1 MRIQGERGTLQ
12 AQEQRLAYLFLLV
25 PVAIVFLVIIF
36 PTVWNLWLSF
46 HKLSLRDLRTSA
58 PLSLNFTT
66 YSYLKVFGDPDFTS
80 SLIAT
85 LTYSIG
91 GTLITLF
98 LGLGTALLLSPKF
111 RGRGAV
117 RGLFLIPYIAPVVAV
132 TFTWRLL
139 LDPRGPIMTALVNVG
154 WLRQPLHLLGQRPL
168 AMITLILFQGWRYFP
183 LAFLFIM
190 ARLQAIPRTLY
201 EAADVDGATPFQKF
215 FYVTL
220 PQLKL
225 ILATL
230 GLLRFMWTFNRFDD
244 VYLLTSGAAGTKV
257 LPVLVVDYLIGQFDV
272 GAGAAAAMALFGCLT
287 LLLIIYFR
295 WVMRGAERVE
305 V

>member
-1 MRIQGERGTLQ
+1 MWGERGTLQ
-12 AQEQRLAYLFLLV
+12 DQEQRLAYLFLLV
-25 PVAIVFLVIIF
+25 PVTIVFLVIIF

-58 PLSLNFTT
+58 PLSLNFTM

-91 GTLITLF
+91 GTLITLL
-98 LGLGTALLLSPKF
+98 LGLGAALLLSPKF
-111 RGRGAV
+111 RGRGAM
-117 RGLFLIPYIAPVVAV
+117 RGLFLIPYIAPVVAI

-154 WLRQPLHLLGQRPL
+154 WLTQPLHLLGQRPL

-215 FYVTL
+215 FYITL

-225 ILATL
+225 VLATL

-287 LLLIIYFR
+287 VLLIIYFR
-295 WVMRGAERVE
+295 LVMRRAEQVE

>member
-1 MRIQGERGTLQ
+1 MRIREERGTLQ
-12 AQEQRLAYLFLLV
+12 DQEQRLAYLFLLV
-25 PVAIVFLVIIF
+25 PVTIVFLVIIF

-58 PLSLNFTT
+58 PFSLDFTMH
-66 YSYLKVFGDPDFTS
+66 SYLKVFGDPDFTS

-91 GTLITLF
+91 GTLITLL
-98 LGLGTALLLSPKF
+98 LGLGAALLLSPRF
-111 RGRGAV
+111 RGRGAM
-117 RGLFLIPYIAPVVAV
+117 RGLFLIPYIAPVVAL

-139 LDPRGPIMTALVNVG
+139 LDPRGPIMTALVNMG
-154 WLRQPLHLLGQRPL
+154 WLKQPLHLLGQRPL

-244 VYLLTSGAAGTKV
+244 VYLLTSGSAGTKV

-272 GAGAAAAMALFGCLT
+272 GAGAAAAMALFGCLAV
-287 LLLIIYFR
+287 LLIIYFR
-295 WVMRGAERVE
+295 LVMRRAEQVE

>member
-1 MRIQGERGTLQ
+1 MRIRGGQRTLQ
-12 AQEQRLAYLFLLV
+12 TQEQRLAWLFLAI
-25 PVAIVFLVIIF
+25 PVAIVLLVIIF
-36 PTVWNLWLSF
+36 PTLWNVWLSF
-46 HKLSLRDLRTSA
+46 HKLSLGDLRTSS
-58 PLSLNFTT
+58 PFGLNLTT
-66 YSYLKVFGDPDFTS
+66 YSYRKVFGDPDFTS
-80 SLIAT
+80 SLIST
-85 LTYSIG
+85 LIYSIG
-91 GTLITLF
+91 GTIITLV
-98 LGLGTALLLSPKF
+98 LGLGVALLLAPRF
-111 RGRGAV
+111 RGRGAL

-154 WLRQPLHLLGQRPL
+154 WLDQPFHLLGQRPL

-190 ARLQAIPRTLY
+190 ARLQAIPQSLY

-220 PQLKL
+220 PQISL

-257 LPVLVVDYLIGQFDV
+257 LPVLVVNYLIGQFDV
-272 GAGAAAAMALFGCLT
+272 GGGAAAAMALFGCLAV
-287 LLLIIYFR
+287 LLIFYFR
-295 WVMRGAERVE
+295 WVMRRAEQVE
-305 V
+305 A

>member
-1 MRIQGERGTLQ
+1 MGIRGERGTLR
-12 AQEQRLAYLFLLV
+12 AQEQRLAYLFLFL
-25 PVAIVFLVIIF
+25 PVAIVFLVILF
-36 PTVWNLWLSF
+36 PTAWNLWLSF
-46 HKLSLRDLRTSA
+46 HQLSLRDLRTSA
-58 PLSLNFTT
+58 PFSLNFTM
-66 YSYLKVFGDPDFTS
+66 YSYFKVFGDPDFTS

-85 LTYSIG
+85 LIYSIG
-91 GTLITLF
+91 GTLITLI
-98 LGLGTALLLSPKF
+98 LGVGAALLLAPKF
-111 RGRGAV
+111 RGRGAI

-154 WLRQPLHLLGQRPL
+154 WLDQPLHLLGQRPL
-168 AMITLILFQGWRYFP
+168 AMMTLVLFQGWRYFP

-190 ARLQAIPRTLY
+190 ARLQGIPRTLY

-220 PQLKL
+220 PQLRL
-225 ILATL
+225 VLATI
-230 GLLRFMWTFNRFDD
+230 GLLRFMWTFNKFDD

-272 GAGAAAAMALFGCLT
+272 GAGAAAAMALFGCLAV
-287 LLLIIYFR
+287 LLIIYFR
-295 WVMRGAERVE
+295 WVMRGAEQVE